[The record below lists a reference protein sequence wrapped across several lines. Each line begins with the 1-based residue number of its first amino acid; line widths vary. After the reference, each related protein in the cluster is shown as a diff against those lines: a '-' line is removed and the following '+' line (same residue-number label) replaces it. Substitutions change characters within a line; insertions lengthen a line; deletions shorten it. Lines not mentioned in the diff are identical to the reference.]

1 MPVTT
6 SRNSEAHSF
15 EMRAPFWMALGDSA
29 SLTSASEELG
39 GTSTA
44 GEQLKNPC
52 GCRKGMSLRNQY
64 EIYRLASSCE
74 EATEGSIDSL
84 PITEMPKGLKTDTM
98 SMKPMCSTGMTGQSS
113 SLGICVSPNTYLQIQ
128 NTVYIS
134 CRSNF
139 QGMVNG
145 VQDSGLWRRK
155 YQRTMS
161 VSSSGLSFL
170 THVGKPSWIRGFWL
184 GNSPPGNI
192 SSLLYWVTQ
201 RLCFK
206 NPALLRYFASGRA
219 NGRQFE
225 PGTSL

>member
-1 MPVTT
+1 
-6 SRNSEAHSF
+6 
-15 EMRAPFWMALGDSA
+15 
-29 SLTSASEELG
+29 
-39 GTSTA
+39 
-44 GEQLKNPC
+44 
-52 GCRKGMSLRNQY
+52 
-64 EIYRLASSCE
+64 
-74 EATEGSIDSL
+74 
-84 PITEMPKGLKTDTM
+84 MPKGLKAVTM
-98 SMKPMCSTGMTGQSS
+98 SMKPMRSTGITGQSS
-113 SLGICVSPNTYLQIQ
+113 SLGICVSPNMYLQMH
-128 NTVYIS
+128 NTVYKSLQHIS
-134 CRSNF
+134 WTGRSNF

-161 VSSSGLSFL
+161 VSSSGLSFF
-170 THVGKPSWIRGFWL
+170 TQVGKPSWIRGFWL

-206 NPALLRYFASGRA
+206 NPALLRNFASGRA